1 METKDKFDKIDEI
14 MEKLQ
19 IKQDK
24 VEAKQLKNVNVQRAT
39 MELWMHAGG
48 C

>member
-1 METKDKFDKIDEI
+1 MHA
-14 MEKLQ
+14 
-19 IKQDK
+19 
-24 VEAKQLKNVNVQRAT
+24 EASHTLISAARPQSQLRNGTDLQRAT